1 MRKLKKKKAAT
12 SLRHID
18 VNMQI
23 KLETQRCVMA
33 PSLIRSVCRKSP
45 REGGAVYSLFV
56 GIVLLCCLPM
66 MAIHLVT
73 VVVSTRSF
81 FFSVE
86 FASLVNLD
94 IYCMSSHLPFSKTKV
109 AEAIYQA
116 RKRKRKRKRDCVA
129 TNGTHTWLLVSFICL
144 LLSRWKVFPQGH
156 LKGPLKMVSNVFCC
170 CSRNVFVFCP
180 FFCSLEKSLV
190 TYFRVRRIYHF
201 TWICQLLSWRHFRR
215 VTGGKRSRQ
224 IVSQ

>member
-1 MRKLKKKKAAT
+1 
-12 SLRHID
+12 
-18 VNMQI
+18 MQI

-94 IYCMSSHLPFSKTKV
+94 IYCMSSHRSLFPKRKL
-109 AEAIYQA
+109 
-116 RKRKRKRKRDCVA
+116 RKRFIRRGNENEKGSEARLRCDKW
-129 TNGTHTWLLVSFICL
+129 HTYLTPPKFYLLVAFTMKSFSPGTSQGSLKNGLKCIL
-144 LLSRWKVFPQGH
+144 LLQSKCICFLSFFLLLREISRYLFSCPQD
-156 LKGPLKMVSNVFCC
+156 L
-170 CSRNVFVFCP
+170 
-180 FFCSLEKSLV
+180 SL
-190 TYFRVRRIYHF
+190 YMN
-201 TWICQLLSWRHFRR
+201 LSTF
-215 VTGGKRSRQ
+215 
-224 IVSQ
+224 IVKTL

>member
-1 MRKLKKKKAAT
+1 
-12 SLRHID
+12 
-18 VNMQI
+18 
-23 KLETQRCVMA
+23 MA

-45 REGGAVYSLFV
+45 REGGVAVYSLFV

-94 IYCMSSHLPFSKTKV
+94 IYCMSSHRIAPFFQNESCGSDLSGEETKTKK
-109 AEAIYQA
+109 EA
-116 RKRKRKRKRDCVA
+116 RRDCVA
-129 TNGTHTWLLVSFICL
+129 TNGTHTWLLLSFICL

-180 FFCSLEKSLV
+180 FSLLLLREISRYLFSCPQDLSL
-190 TYFRVRRIYHF
+190 YMN
-201 TWICQLLSWRHFRR
+201 LSTF
-215 VTGGKRSRQ
+215 
-224 IVSQ
+224 IVKTL

>member
-12 SLRHID
+12 SLRRHID

-94 IYCMSSHLPFSKTKV
+94 IYCMSSHRIAPFFQNESCGSDLSGEETKTKK
-109 AEAIYQA
+109 EA
-116 RKRKRKRKRDCVA
+116 RRDCVA
-129 TNGTHTWLLVSFICL
+129 TNGTHT
-144 LLSRWKVFPQGH
+144 
-156 LKGPLKMVSNVFCC
+156 
-170 CSRNVFVFCP
+170 
-180 FFCSLEKSLV
+180 
-190 TYFRVRRIYHF
+190 
-201 TWICQLLSWRHFRR
+201 
-215 VTGGKRSRQ
+215 
-224 IVSQ
+224 

>member
-1 MRKLKKKKAAT
+1 
-12 SLRHID
+12 
-18 VNMQI
+18 MQI

-116 RKRKRKRKRDCVA
+116 RKRKRKRKRGEIA
-129 TNGTHTWLLVSFICL
+129 L
-144 LLSRWKVFPQGH
+144 
-156 LKGPLKMVSNVFCC
+156 
-170 CSRNVFVFCP
+170 
-180 FFCSLEKSLV
+180 
-190 TYFRVRRIYHF
+190 
-201 TWICQLLSWRHFRR
+201 
-215 VTGGKRSRQ
+215 RQ
-224 IVSQ
+224 MAHIPDSS

>member
-1 MRKLKKKKAAT
+1 
-12 SLRHID
+12 
-18 VNMQI
+18 
-23 KLETQRCVMA
+23 MA

-81 FFSVE
+81 FFFCWICKFSQSGYLLHV
-86 FASLVNLD
+86 FAS
-94 IYCMSSHLPFSKTKV
+94 PFFQNESCGSDLSGEETKTKK
-109 AEAIYQA
+109 EA
-116 RKRKRKRKRDCVA
+116 RRDCVA
-129 TNGTHTWLLVSFICL
+129 TNGTHTWLLLSFICL

-180 FFCSLEKSLV
+180 FSLLLLREISRYLFSCPQDLSL
-190 TYFRVRRIYHF
+190 YMN
-201 TWICQLLSWRHFRR
+201 LSTF
-215 VTGGKRSRQ
+215 
-224 IVSQ
+224 IVKTL